1 MCGKLI
7 IMCTSLGLY
16 TMVHMFRWVL
26 WKTVK
31 RSSCICYMILTTQ

>member
-16 TMVHMFRWVL
+16 TMVHSTCLGECCERP
-26 WKTVK
+26 
-31 RSSCICYMILTTQ
+31 